1 MDMAGSMQ
9 DRRDRNNRTARG
21 RVLTRPA
28 LWHHAG
34 MPVRPSELTILAV
47 FTLRLIEYGAA
58 RGLDRAALARLA
70 GRSIE
75 ALREP
80 GLRIPVHAQFDV
92 FAHVMRALDDPAVPL
107 HIAEA
112 TSMEDLHVMGF
123 AVLTA
128 RDGREGIQRAVR
140 YGRLIT
146 NASRWEHLE
155 REDRVVIRHHRD
167 LERTLGVR
175 AANESALADFV
186 AGTRQIHGDGV
197 APLRVGVRHRAPR
210 DIRAHQAFFR
220 CPIEFEAPHDEFEL
234 PIALYDNPLQSVNPA
249 LSAFFVKHAEEL
261 LRQEGTE
268 DTLRARVR
276 QEIAAQLPNG
286 ELSLGRVAKRLAV
299 SERSLRRYLT
309 EESTGFSDLVAE
321 VRYERARAL
330 LDSPRLSLAEIAY
343 LLGFSNVSAFSRAF
357 KGWSGK
363 APGQYRSQSGRGPAG
378 ALAG

>member
-1 MDMAGSMQ
+1 
-9 DRRDRNNRTARG
+9 
-21 RVLTRPA
+21 
-28 LWHHAG
+28 
-34 MPVRPSELTILAV
+34 MPVRPSELTTLAV

-58 RGLDRAALARLA
+58 RGLDRAALAQLA
-70 GRSIE
+70 GRSAGRSAEGSIE
-75 ALREP
+75 ELREP
-80 GLRIPVHAQFDV
+80 GLRIPVQAQFDV
-92 FAHVMRALDDPAVPL
+92 YAHVMRELEDPAVPL

-128 RDGREGIQRAVR
+128 RDGREGFQRAVR
-140 YGRLIT
+140 YGPLIT
-146 NASRWEHLE
+146 NAARWEHIE
-155 REDRVVIRHHRD
+155 REDRGVIRYHRD
-167 LERTLGVR
+167 LDLRLGVR
-175 AANESALADFV
+175 AANEGALADFV
-186 AGTRQIHGDGV
+186 AGTRQIHGADV
-197 APLRVGVRHRAPR
+197 VPLRVGFRHRAPR

-220 CPIEFEAPHDEFEL
+220 CPIEFEAPYDEFEL
-234 PIALYDNPLQSVNPA
+234 PIALYDRPLQSVNPA

-261 LRQEGTE
+261 LRQESTE

-309 EESTGFSDLVAE
+309 DENTGFSDLVAE

-357 KGWSGK
+357 KGWAGK

-378 ALAG
+378 ELAG